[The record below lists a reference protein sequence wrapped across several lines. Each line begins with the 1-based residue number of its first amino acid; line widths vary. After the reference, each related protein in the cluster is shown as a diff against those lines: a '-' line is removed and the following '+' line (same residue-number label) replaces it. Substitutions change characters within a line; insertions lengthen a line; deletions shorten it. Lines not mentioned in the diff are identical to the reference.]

1 MEISLSANSFI
12 RETICESVHY
22 VALVVSNFYHI
33 LCQFIA
39 IAKSLV
45 VGVYWC
51 VGIYD
56 VPLGAFA
63 ISIFDLY
70 CVLFDEHK
78 HIIHFKNEYSSVYF
92 CVVIM
97 QVFVIKPTC
106 KTQAWL
112 MQNGIH
118 IHAMQHAL
126 TSLYADI
133 MCCKRFKK
141 TKLVLQVDYSSNSSS
156 YYFGTNKI
164 FICSNPDSL
173 AKTKKQRIFVIFLH
187 FLHEFRHWMQSEV
200 MGIRDSQLQYTD
212 HDSNNNT
219 RKYFHNKYE
228 IDARKFERKY
238 VRKFMRYYVTFKRAC
253 Q

>member
-1 MEISLSANSFI
+1 
-12 RETICESVHY
+12 
-22 VALVVSNFYHI
+22 
-33 LCQFIA
+33 
-39 IAKSLV
+39 
-45 VGVYWC
+45 
-51 VGIYD
+51 
-56 VPLGAFA
+56 
-63 ISIFDLY
+63 
-70 CVLFDEHK
+70 
-78 HIIHFKNEYSSVYF
+78 
-92 CVVIM
+92 M

-164 FICSNPDSL
+164 FICSNPDAL